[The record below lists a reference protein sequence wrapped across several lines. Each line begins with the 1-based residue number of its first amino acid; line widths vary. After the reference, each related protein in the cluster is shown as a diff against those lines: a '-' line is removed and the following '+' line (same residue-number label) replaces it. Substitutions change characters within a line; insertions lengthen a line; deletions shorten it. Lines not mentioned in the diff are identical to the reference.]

1 MKPHGAAATRQ
12 LVLADAGAVLLA
24 LPVESVAGAVPWP
37 APAPA
42 HGQAARLPR
51 RGGTVCGVLDHFG
64 AAIALLDLSLWVDIG
79 RPREQAPAYRRA
91 LILQHRGR
99 KVAIGVDQ
107 VRGLQTLPATAI
119 ERLVHD
125 DDPAQIFHSTVR
137 CAGDGQEGHAS
148 QEGHDRL
155 ASLLD
160 VERLMALAQ
169 TWSEPGT
176 EAAAHAQADAAAVGA
191 SAPPLQPCGV
201 LAGRDCRIAFAIAD
215 LAEVVPAPPLLAF
228 PTELTEG
235 LCLWRGRQLPVTSL
249 ARCLPAL
256 APAPAVQAAPALMA
270 VFQHQGMALGMLI
283 DEVPAIVALP
293 VAASA
298 QAQAEAP
305 TGGVHCAFDGALI
318 HLVDSAGLFARFPEA
333 AISRESAA
341 IGTEIHGDAATND
354 GAHLVYQAAGCAA
367 TPLAGIE
374 AVLKLPPLAPQ
385 ATHMSWRGGALA
397 LRDLRSGAGP
407 DGTVIVIRDALPPAG
422 VIVDAVKT
430 LVQAR
435 SARLARLRVA
445 GRGDTT
451 LLTTG
456 AGAEQQTY
464 AVCDLSAPN
473 YMAETAAAGLP
484 PNP

>member
-1 MKPHGAAATRQ
+1 MKPTGAAATRQ

-37 APAPA
+37 APVRE

-51 RGGTVCGVLDHFG
+51 RGGAVCGVLDHFG
-64 AAIALLDLSLWVDIG
+64 GAIALLDLSLWVDIG

-99 KVAIGVDQ
+99 RVAIGVDQ

-137 CAGDGQEGHAS
+137 CAGDGQEG
-148 QEGHDRL
+148 L

-169 TWSEPGT
+169 TWSEPGAD
-176 EAAAHAQADAAAVGA
+176 AAVHAQADAAGVVGTVVTTA
-191 SAPPLQPCGV
+191 LQPCGV
-201 LAGRDCRIAFAIAD
+201 LAGRDCRIAFAIAE

-228 PTELTEG
+228 PSALTEG

-256 APAPAVQAAPALMA
+256 APAVHAAPALMA

-283 DEVPAIVALP
+283 DEVPAIVTLP

-305 TGGVHCAFDGALI
+305 TDSVHCAFDGALI

-333 AISRESAA
+333 AISRESAP
-341 IGTEIHGDAATND
+341 IGDDIHGDAATND
-354 GAHLVYQAAGCAA
+354 GAHLVYEAAGCAA

-385 ATHMSWRGGALA
+385 PTHMSWRGGALA

-407 DGTVIVIRDALPPAG
+407 DGTVIVIRDAVPPAG

-456 AGAEQQTY
+456 AGAEQETY
-464 AVCDLSAPN
+464 AVRDLSAPS
-473 YMAETAAAGLP
+473 YMAEAAAAGAP

>member
-1 MKPHGAAATRQ
+1 MKPTGAAATRQ

-37 APAPA
+37 APVPE

-51 RGGTVCGVLDHFG
+51 RGGAVCGVLDHFG

-137 CAGDGQEGHAS
+137 YAGDGQEG
-148 QEGHDRL
+148 L

-169 TWSEPGT
+169 TWSESGAD
-176 EAAAHAQADAAAVGA
+176 AAAHAQAGAAGVGA
-191 SAPPLQPCGV
+191 TVVTTALQPCGV

-228 PTELTEG
+228 PTALTEG

-256 APAPAVQAAPALMA
+256 APAPVSQAAPALMA

-293 VAASA
+293 VAESA

-305 TGGVHCAFDGALI
+305 TGSVHCAIDGALI

-333 AISRESAA
+333 AISRESAP
-341 IGTEIHGDAATND
+341 IGDDIHGDAATND
-354 GAHLVYQAAGCAA
+354 GAHLVYEAAGCAA
-367 TPLAGIE
+367 SPLAGIE

-464 AVCDLSAPN
+464 AVRDLSAPN
-473 YMAETAAAGLP
+473 YMTETAAAGLT

>member
-1 MKPHGAAATRQ
+1 MKPNGAVATRQ
-12 LVLADAGAVLLA
+12 LVLAEAGAVLLA
-24 LPVESVAGAVPWP
+24 LPVETVAGAVPWP
-37 APAPA
+37 APE

-51 RGGTVCGVLDHFG
+51 RGGAVCGVLDHFG

-99 KVAIGVDQ
+99 RVAIGVDQ

-137 CAGDGQEGHAS
+137 CAGDGDDG
-148 QEGHDRL
+148 L

-160 VERLMALAQ
+160 VERLMALAH
-169 TWSEPGT
+169 TWSEP
-176 EAAAHAQADAAAVGA
+176 AADAAIDAQADAAVVATA
-191 SAPPLQPCGV
+191 PLQPCGV

-228 PTELTEG
+228 PTALTEG
-235 LCLWRGRQLPVTSL
+235 LCLWRARQLPVTSL
-249 ARCLPAL
+249 ARCFPAL
-256 APAPAVQAAPALMA
+256 ALPPLPASPGPALMA

-293 VAASA
+293 VAVSA
-298 QAQAEAP
+298 QAQASS
-305 TGGVHCAFDGALI
+305 VHCALDGTLI

-333 AISRESAA
+333 AVSREHATSAQSTQ
-341 IGTEIHGDAATND
+341 GIHADAATNE
-354 GAHLVYQAAGCAA
+354 GAHLVYEAAGCAA

-374 AVLKLPPLAPQ
+374 AVLKLPPLEPQ

-397 LRDLRSGAGP
+397 LRDLRSGAGA
-407 DGTVIVIRDALPPAG
+407 DGTVIVIRDAMPPAG

-435 SARLARLRVA
+435 STRLARLRVA

-456 AGAEQQTY
+456 TGAGQETY
-464 AVCDLSAPN
+464 AVRHLSAASSA
-473 YMAETAAAGLP
+473 AEAASPGAAS
-484 PNP
+484 NP

>member
-1 MKPHGAAATRQ
+1 VKPTGAAATRQ

-37 APAPA
+37 APVPE

-51 RGGTVCGVLDHFG
+51 RGGAVCGVLDHFG

-79 RPREQAPAYRRA
+79 RSREQVPAYRRA

-99 KVAIGVDQ
+99 RVAIGVDQ

-137 CAGDGQEGHAS
+137 CAGGGQEG
-148 QEGHDRL
+148 L

-169 TWSEPGT
+169 TWSEPGPD
-176 EAAAHAQADAAAVGA
+176 AAVHAQADATGVDGTVVTTA
-191 SAPPLQPCGV
+191 LQPCGV
-201 LAGRDCRIAFAIAD
+201 VAGRDCRIAFAIAD

-228 PTELTEG
+228 PTALTEG

-256 APAPAVQAAPALMA
+256 APAPVSQAAPALMA

-293 VAASA
+293 VAESS
-298 QAQAEAP
+298 QAAGR
-305 TGGVHCAFDGALI
+305 TDSVHCAFDGALI
-318 HLVDSAGLFARFPEA
+318 HLVDSVGLFARFPEA
-333 AISRESAA
+333 AISRESAP
-341 IGTEIHGDAATND
+341 IGEDIHGDAATND
-354 GAHLVYQAAGCAA
+354 GAHLVYEAAGCAA

-407 DGTVIVIRDALPPAG
+407 DGTVIVIRDAVPPAG

-456 AGAEQQTY
+456 AGAEQETY
-464 AVCDLSAPN
+464 AVRDLSAPS
-473 YMAETAAAGLP
+473 YMAEAAAVGAP